1 MSTMNRYVCWKE
13 NAVLAVTPRDA
24 ANLKDGHFQAI
35 HHPLRLRRRKLGGAR
50 TGGQWVEEADIV
62 SALNGKLRP
71 DGYLFLPIVGGS
83 GTGKSHLVRWVRDL
97 TAGTPD
103 WESRYLPKN
112 RTGLRRAIE
121 IIIRDLDG
129 PKIAEAREA
138 LAAAPAQSER
148 DEILGERLLDE
159 LALLVSRPDEYL
171 SSPSSADPQANQ
183 IRAKLARQLPD
194 VLRDPVVRRKL
205 LEPGAVVLRL
215 VGLALRGRQEGDGLD
230 DDATRFQVTDL
241 PLTFQE
247 IGETSQGAR
256 NLLRQLASVG
266 SLLSGSVALINE
278 ALPIA
283 EKRITVS
290 HSVDL
295 VEVFREVRRELHA
308 RGKELVLFIEDLTV
322 LHGVEKEFL
331 DAIVEP
337 VQSDEGRL
345 CNLRMIF
352 AVTEGHFD
360 DLDTIR
366 TRCDDAYWFDAVYGS
381 EGVNSEEGRSFLGRY
396 LNASRFSPEEIQ
408 RDWEQRAP
416 SGQWLKNAC
425 DTCDYRGECHD
436 TFGVS
441 REGYGLYPYNASTLD
456 RLIPAVSPE
465 RFDPRDVVRELANR
479 FLLQGS
485 PELNRAIFPSSDL
498 LAPFDGST
506 EPLPPLLI
514 AEVRSRRPADHDRL
528 ANTLRYWSDAA
539 GFTQIDPRVPEIF
552 GLTDVAVDI
561 EALRTVSPARKQP
574 ERPVPNAEPTPGTG
588 GPEMMLPVA
597 VRTHFDA
604 LRAWAGRGRDLTAA
618 TTRALRRLIHRSVLS
633 NLEYGAVAVNLGA
646 VFDERRFGEAAIGIH
661 GSVTQQRLDAVTI
674 LVERSDAMAA
684 ALQGLILLS
693 ELGEAGFPQ
702 ADRYRRLVADAID
715 DWTGKL
721 LDQFAAPPSGDT
733 IAAVEALIVAA
744 AVTGRAQEARSP
756 TDFVVAIFEPSP
768 DTGDMTTRSDT
779 WRALQ
784 AQAEALVG
792 RLRPII
798 EAEFGEARGT
808 RGGVRAL
815 ETARLLPIVESF
827 TSRWELSASDPAVA
841 AFYRA
846 IVPAVKE
853 EWNAL
858 GQRAAEAST
867 IVDRQ
872 RPWSEQTDKVLQVIR
887 AAHNAGRLDDANAL
901 DALTSYST
909 TGSEAVQRAVFMAA
923 EQVGPSA
930 SLPQQLVILSGN
942 IPRDVFLVWRFATR
956 ANAALSQIERSLL
969 ERQASEGRSDMET
982 VTERV
987 LEATS
992 RFSDAVKAL
1001 S

>member
-1 MSTMNRYVCWKE
+1 MSTMSQFVCWKE

-50 TGGQWVEEADIV
+50 SGGPWVEEADIV
-62 SALNGKLRP
+62 SSLNGKLRP

-83 GTGKSHLVRWVRDL
+83 GTGKSHLVRWVRDQ

-121 IIIRDLDG
+121 IIIRDLEG

-138 LAAAPAQSER
+138 LAAAPAQTER
-148 DEILGERLLDE
+148 DEILAERLLDE
-159 LALLVSRPDEYL
+159 LALLVSRPDEFL
-171 SSPSSADPQANQ
+171 PSPSSTDPQADQ
-183 IRAKLARQLPD
+183 TRAKLARQLPD

-230 DDATRFQVTDL
+230 DDATRFQVADL

-266 SLLSGSVALINE
+266 SLLSGSVDLINE

-290 HSVDL
+290 HSVDV
-295 VEVFREVRRELHA
+295 VEVFRELRRELHA
-308 RGKELVLFIEDLTV
+308 RGKELALFIEDLTV

-337 VQSDEGRL
+337 VQSDEGRM

-366 TRCDDAYWFDAVYGS
+366 TRCDDAYWLDTVYGS
-381 EGVNSEEGRSFLGRY
+381 DGVDSEEGRSFLGRY
-396 LNASRFSPEEIQ
+396 LNASRLEPADLQ
-408 RDWEQRAP
+408 PDWEQRDG
-416 SGQWLKNAC
+416 GQWLKNAC
-425 DTCDYRGECHD
+425 DTCEYRGECHD

-441 REGYGLYPYNASTLD
+441 PEGYGLYPYNAPTLD
-456 RLIPAVSPE
+456 RLIPAVSPD
-465 RFDPRDVVRELANR
+465 RFDPRDVVRELVNR
-479 FLLQGS
+479 FLLQGG
-485 PELNRAIFPSSDL
+485 PELERAAFPSSDL
-498 LAPFDGST
+498 LAPFDAST

-514 AEVRSRRPADHDRL
+514 AEIKNRRPTDHDRL
-528 ANTLRYWSDAA
+528 ANTLRYWSDATA
-539 GFTQIDPRVPEIF
+539 FTQIDPRVPEIF
-552 GLTDVAVDI
+552 GLANVALDLD
-561 EALRTVSPARKQP
+561 ALRTVSPARAQP
-574 ERPVPNAEPTPGTG
+574 GRRTPEVEPTPAPG
-588 GPEMMLPVA
+588 GPEAMLSSA
-597 VRTHFDA
+597 SRTHFDA
-604 LRAWAGRGRDLTAA
+604 LRAWAGQGRDLSAA
-618 TTRALRRLIHRSVLS
+618 TTRALRRLIHRSVQN
-633 NLEYGAVAVNLGA
+633 NLEYGPVAVNLGA
-646 VFDERRFGEAAIGIH
+646 IFDERRFGESAVGLV
-661 GSVTQQRLDAVTI
+661 GSVTQQRLDVVTI
-674 LVERSDAMAA
+674 LVERTDAMAA

-702 ADRYRRLVADAID
+702 AERYRRLVADAIE
-715 DWTGKL
+715 DWTTKL
-721 LDQFAAPPSGDT
+721 VESLSAPASPDT
-733 IAAVEALIVAA
+733 VAAVEALIVAA
-744 AVTGRAQEARSP
+744 AVTGRAQDAR
-756 TDFVVAIFEPSP
+756 TAADFVGALFESAHAS
-768 DTGDMTTRSDT
+768 GDMTNRSDN
-779 WRALQ
+779 WRAIHT
-784 AQAEALVG
+784 QAEAIIG
-792 RLRPII
+792 RLRPIV

-815 ETARLLPIVESF
+815 ETSRLLPIVEKFISQ
-827 TSRWELSASDPAVA
+827 WELSASDAAIA
-841 AFYRA
+841 AFYRGIRPA
-846 IVPAVKE
+846 IDE
-853 EWNAL
+853 EWRTL
-858 GQRAAEAST
+858 GQRATEAKT
-867 IVDRQ
+867 IVDQQ
-872 RPWSEQTDKVLQVIR
+872 RPWSEQTEKVLQVIR

-901 DALTSYST
+901 DALTNYATNVSDT
-909 TGSEAVQRAVFMAA
+909 AHRAVFAA
-923 EQVGPSA
+923 ADQVGPTA
-930 SLPQQLVILSGN
+930 TLPQQLVVLSG
-942 IPRDVFLVWRFATR
+942 IVPADVFLVSRFATR
-956 ANAALSQIERSLL
+956 ANTALNQIERSLL

-987 LEATS
+987 LEVTT
-992 RFSDAVKAL
+992 RFADAVKSL